1 MGKPKPSCPRFE
13 GIGCPGFREETGIP
27 RDLLPS
33 LQVQEF
39 LQVYL
44 SQEAPLGPI
53 PLDFP
58 VLKSECYWFRPCSVL
73 TKILMRG
80 AWLNEDAPEMA
91 ADVVTMVILLLL
103 SLSFLWAHTLDMSD
117 VDTQLS
123 ELRSHVNTLEF
134 ASKVYSLIIDTFDC
148 PAPSRED
155 PPGPHCSVLL
165 GPCASNTLVRNSS

>member
-1 MGKPKPSCPRFE
+1 
-13 GIGCPGFREETGIP
+13 
-27 RDLLPS
+27 
-33 LQVQEF
+33 
-39 LQVYL
+39 
-44 SQEAPLGPI
+44 
-53 PLDFP
+53 
-58 VLKSECYWFRPCSVL
+58 
-73 TKILMRG
+73 
-80 AWLNEDAPEMA
+80 MA

-103 SLSFLWAHTLDMSD
+103 SLSFLWVHTLDMSD

-165 GPCASNTLVRNSS
+165 EPCASNTLVRNSSWDSRPGTKSHSLDEVDRLGCSEVRPRLESWPHSLITKLRTGSYFSSYSLSVLIWRLEIALSDS